1 MRQGCESPCALMQ
14 KKTFCPIAQRQ
25 LHLFSIT
32 GSLGN
37 TLLDYD
43 LIPRYL
49 HDKGQK
55 CIPIQQ
61 HEASGPRTISLED
74 GQRYEIIPATIRKA
88 LEGYENGALFAIY
101 PGTRESLIEE
111 CLIDFAKGGEFS
123 LEKGEPG
130 YRIESGTIAVYF
142 TLYQLRNAL
151 KSRGK
156 EYRSDEL
163 REGLEVLNLAKYRYT
178 NEQDRDKL
186 RGYIVAELDSIP
198 NPSPSDKLRSDRIM
212 YVVFEHHASMRILQ
226 GRYRSYDAKCSM
238 SMKSPVARYLYK
250 QFTHLWQHANNK
262 GQAGSYQVVT
272 QNETILSSGC
282 PLSSNVTKRKT
293 LLLQALKELSDAN
306 IIQKINESI
315 DVSAVK
321 EARQI
326 VDIEVVVRPTN
337 AFIKQQIEGYR
348 RLRESLAIGEAY
360 TAKANK
366 DIARLS

>member
-1 MRQGCESPCALMQ
+1 MRNPCIFMQ
-14 KKTFCPIAQRQ
+14 KKTFCPIVQKQ
-25 LHLFSIT
+25 LHLFSVT
-32 GSLGN
+32 GALGN

-55 CIPIQQ
+55 CIPIHQ
-61 HEASGPRTISLED
+61 HEASGPRAIMLED

-88 LEGYENGALFAIY
+88 QEGYENGALFAVY

-123 LEKGEPG
+123 VEKGEPG

-142 TLYQLRNAL
+142 TLYQLRSAL
-151 KSRGK
+151 KNRGK
-156 EYRSDEL
+156 EYRADEL

-198 NPSPSDKLRSDRIM
+198 NTSPSDKLRSDRIM

-226 GRYRSYDAKCSM
+226 GKYRSYDAKCSM

-250 QFTHLWQHANNK
+250 QFTHLWQQANNK
-262 GQAGSYQVVT
+262 GQTGCYQVIS

-293 LLLQALKELSDAN
+293 LLIQALNELSNAN
-306 IIQKINESI
+306 IIQKIDERI
-315 DVSAVK
+315 DISPIK

-326 VDIEVVVRPTN
+326 VDLDIVIRPTN
-337 AFIKQQIEGYR
+337 SFIKQQIEGYK
-348 RLRESLAIGEAY
+348 RLKESLAIGEAY
-360 TAKANK
+360 VAKASKNTVR
-366 DIARLS
+366 IG